1 MFFLSPVCS
10 QSLNFVLY
18 PSLLQVAQSPAS
30 VRWPTSVV
38 NRAERVMTYLP
49 SLCSVWDAGM
59 LFKAPKFSQT
69 LTEKLTSSKKP
80 DSYPA
85 AEQHGT
91 IAANQS

>member
-1 MFFLSPVCS
+1 
-10 QSLNFVLY
+10 
-18 PSLLQVAQSPAS
+18 
-30 VRWPTSVV
+30 
-38 NRAERVMTYLP
+38 MTYLP